1 MNYLRMILMRFA
13 CILLIWGK
21 LCNSVVMRE
30 YNKVNFEAYS
40 KLDDLKSSLFDTNGK
55 ATTNIVLLN
64 PNINIVVFYSINIF
78 VN

>member
-1 MNYLRMILMRFA
+1 
-13 CILLIWGK
+13 
-21 LCNSVVMRE
+21 MRE

-55 ATTNIVLLN
+55 ATTNIVLLDS
-64 PNINIVVFYSINIF
+64 NINILVLYSINIF

>member
-1 MNYLRMILMRFA
+1 MNYLRVILMRFV
-13 CILLIWGK
+13 CVLLIWGK
-21 LCNSVVMRE
+21 LCKAVVMRE

-55 ATTNIVLLN
+55 ATTNIVLLDS
-64 PNINIVVFYSINIF
+64 NINILVLYSINIF